1 MTTYD
6 EFFDAEKNGSVSAP
20 QINLFNFEDPKFED
34 SKYVLTSPRSLEAC
48 ARVGVKPVNLLYK
61 PLSDFQ
67 EELLPQDIPLRT
79 IYNVYDEHEHDR
91 QRKLRLCRNERN
103 KIEIAPPSKKSA
115 KKGSGKSPV
124 TRTRSTRSPS
134 ARGRLTRTLSDEG
147 LNKSKSSL
155 QRSRT
160 AWTTSVG
167 HKRVTPNELNHRM
180 SELHEESMKLRNE
193 LLSRKERPKSA
204 RAAKKSSS
212 LRRSKSASNLSLS
225 VSSLLNKSSIRE
237 ARPIENSKLRK
248 TLSKSQDLSNI
259 TATPRDQRI
268 LELMMMKGEGEIS
281 ANRDRFVADL
291 AWEEQRKLEEEVKVR
306 TEMKRRQMLAEEN
319 RIRDMK
325 KKQMDKRR
333 KKEEE
338 KWKES
343 VNKSI
348 QSSLHGWERRSQ
360 TQLRMRDLQLSEK
373 KEKEDLRKRLQETN
387 KTFLSRDEEEMKDLI
402 RMKSE
407 SDLRSASQKKE
418 NRLLQETMRKLLED
432 RSKRELFEQRQRELE
447 KLTEEEEEGLRA
459 SINKKHRHASYN
471 HQQAIERR
479 DKELNLSRMEREKKS
494 LQAQLAQ
501 QKLEEE
507 MEEWRSSITDHRK
520 MAEEHAS
527 EIVAR
532 KMEVKV
538 KQAKEVREEKEQHL
552 REKLKQIEKEERLK
566 KREVEDEI
574 LSKEQRAR
582 SLELDKSVTIQK
594 CREVAHQSQVL
605 RNSLR
610 EKYGGESF
618 DKKVQ
623 KVNLYNKL
631 NLGNYV
637 SQRKA

>member
-6 EFFDAEKNGSVSAP
+6 EFFDTEKNGSASAP

-103 KIEIAPPSKKSA
+103 KIEIAPPSKKSV
-115 KKGSGKSPV
+115 KKGSGKSQV
-124 TRTRSTRSPS
+124 TRTRSARSPS

-160 AWTTSVG
+160 AWSTSVG

-225 VSSLLNKSSIRE
+225 ASSLLNKSSIRE

-343 VNKSI
+343 VNKSL
-348 QSSLHGWERRSQ
+348 QSSMHGWERRSQ

-387 KTFLSRDEEEMKDLI
+387 KTFLSRDEEEMRDLI

-459 SINKKHRHASYN
+459 SINKKHIHASYN

-479 DKELNLSRMEREKKS
+479 EKELNLSRMEREKKS

-552 REKLKQIEKEERLK
+552 REKLKQIEKEERLR
-566 KREVEDEI
+566 KREVEDDI
-574 LSKEQRAR
+574 LLKEQRAR

>member
-6 EFFDAEKNGSVSAP
+6 EFFDAEKNGSASAP

-115 KKGSGKSPV
+115 KKGSGKSQV
-124 TRTRSTRSPS
+124 TRTRSARSPS

-160 AWTTSVG
+160 AWSTSVG
-167 HKRVTPNELNHRM
+167 HKRVTPNELNHRK

-225 VSSLLNKSSIRE
+225 ASSLLNKSSIRE

-248 TLSKSQDLSNI
+248 TLSKSQDVSNI

-343 VNKSI
+343 VNKSL
-348 QSSLHGWERRSQ
+348 QSSMHGWERRSQ

-387 KTFLSRDEEEMKDLI
+387 KTFLSRDEEEMRDLI

-459 SINKKHRHASYN
+459 SINKKHIHASYN

-479 DKELNLSRMEREKKS
+479 EKELNLSRMEREKKS

-552 REKLKQIEKEERLK
+552 REKLKQIEKEERLR
-566 KREVEDEI
+566 KREVEDDI
-574 LSKEQRAR
+574 LLKEQRAR

>member
-6 EFFDAEKNGSVSAP
+6 EFFDTEKNGSASAP

-115 KKGSGKSPV
+115 KKGSGKSQV
-124 TRTRSTRSPS
+124 TRTRSARSPS

-160 AWTTSVG
+160 AWSTSVG

-225 VSSLLNKSSIRE
+225 TSSLLNKSSIRE

-343 VNKSI
+343 VNKSL
-348 QSSLHGWERRSQ
+348 QSSMHGWERRSQ

-387 KTFLSRDEEEMKDLI
+387 KTFLSRDEEEMRDLI

-459 SINKKHRHASYN
+459 SINKKHIHASYN

-479 DKELNLSRMEREKKS
+479 EKELNLSRMEREKKS

-552 REKLKQIEKEERLK
+552 REKLKQIEKEERLR
-566 KREVEDEI
+566 KREVEDDI
-574 LSKEQRAR
+574 LLKEQRAR

>member
-6 EFFDAEKNGSVSAP
+6 EFFDAEKNGSASAP

-103 KIEIAPPSKKSA
+103 KIEIAPPSKKSV
-115 KKGSGKSPV
+115 KKGSGKSQV
-124 TRTRSTRSPS
+124 TRTRSARSPS

-160 AWTTSVG
+160 AWSTSVG

-225 VSSLLNKSSIRE
+225 ASSLLNKSSIRE

-343 VNKSI
+343 VNKSL
-348 QSSLHGWERRSQ
+348 QSSMHGWERRSQ

-387 KTFLSRDEEEMKDLI
+387 KTFLSRDEEEMRDLI

-459 SINKKHRHASYN
+459 SINKKHIHASYN

-479 DKELNLSRMEREKKS
+479 EKELNLSRMEREKKS

-552 REKLKQIEKEERLK
+552 REKLKQIEKEERLR
-566 KREVEDEI
+566 KREVEDDI
-574 LSKEQRAR
+574 LLKEQRAR

>member
-124 TRTRSTRSPS
+124 TRTRSARSPL

>member
-124 TRTRSTRSPS
+124 TRTRSARSPS

>member
-124 TRTRSTRSPS
+124 TRTRSARSPS

-348 QSSLHGWERRSQ
+348 HSSLHGWERRSQ

-574 LSKEQRAR
+574 LLKEQRAR

>member
-6 EFFDAEKNGSVSAP
+6 EFFDAEKNGSVSAL

-124 TRTRSTRSPS
+124 TRTRSARSPS

-180 SELHEESMKLRNE
+180 SELHEESIKLRNE
-193 LLSRKERPKSA
+193 LLSRKERPRSA

-225 VSSLLNKSSIRE
+225 ASSLLNKSSIRE

-360 TQLRMRDLQLSEK
+360 TQLKMRDLQLSEK
-373 KEKEDLRKRLQETN
+373 KEKEGLRKRLQETN
-387 KTFLSRDEEEMKDLI
+387 KTFLSRDEEEMRDLI

-507 MEEWRSSITDHRK
+507 MEEWRSSITNHRK

-574 LSKEQRAR
+574 LLKEQRAR

-623 KVNLYNKL
+623 KVNLFNKL

>member
-6 EFFDAEKNGSVSAP
+6 EFFDAEKNGSASAP

-115 KKGSGKSPV
+115 KKGSGKSQM
-124 TRTRSTRSPS
+124 TRTRSARSPS

-160 AWTTSVG
+160 AWSTSVG

-225 VSSLLNKSSIRE
+225 ASSLLNKSSIRE

-343 VNKSI
+343 VNKSL
-348 QSSLHGWERRSQ
+348 QSSMHGWERRSQ

-387 KTFLSRDEEEMKDLI
+387 KTFLSRDEEEMRDLI

-459 SINKKHRHASYN
+459 SINKKHIHASYN

-479 DKELNLSRMEREKKS
+479 EKELNLSRMEREKKL

-507 MEEWRSSITDHRK
+507 MEEWRSSITNHRK

-552 REKLKQIEKEERLK
+552 REKLKQIEKEERSR
-566 KREVEDEI
+566 KREVEDDI
-574 LSKEQRAR
+574 LLKEQRAR

-623 KVNLYNKL
+623 KANLYNKL

>member
-6 EFFDAEKNGSVSAP
+6 EFFDAEKNGSASAP

-115 KKGSGKSPV
+115 KKGSGKSQV
-124 TRTRSTRSPS
+124 TRTRSARSPS

-160 AWTTSVG
+160 AWSTSVG

-204 RAAKKSSS
+204 RAPKKSSS

-225 VSSLLNKSSIRE
+225 ASSLLNKSSIRE

-343 VNKSI
+343 VNKSL
-348 QSSLHGWERRSQ
+348 QSSMHGWERRSQ

-387 KTFLSRDEEEMKDLI
+387 KTFLSRDEEEMRDLI

-459 SINKKHRHASYN
+459 SINKKHIHASYN

-479 DKELNLSRMEREKKS
+479 EKELNLSRMEREKKS

-507 MEEWRSSITDHRK
+507 MEEWRSSITNHRK

-552 REKLKQIEKEERLK
+552 REKLKQIEKEERLR
-566 KREVEDEI
+566 KREVEDDI
-574 LSKEQRAR
+574 LLKEQRAR

>member
-6 EFFDAEKNGSVSAP
+6 EFFDAEKNGSASAP
-20 QINLFNFEDPKFED
+20 HINLFNFEDPKFED

-115 KKGSGKSPV
+115 KKGSGKSQM
-124 TRTRSTRSPS
+124 TRTRSARSPS

-160 AWTTSVG
+160 AWSTSVG

-225 VSSLLNKSSIRE
+225 ASSLLNKSSIRE

-343 VNKSI
+343 VNKSL
-348 QSSLHGWERRSQ
+348 QSSMHGWERRSQ

-387 KTFLSRDEEEMKDLI
+387 KTFLSRDEEEMRDLI

-459 SINKKHRHASYN
+459 SINKKHIHASYN

-479 DKELNLSRMEREKKS
+479 EKELNLSRMEREKKS

-552 REKLKQIEKEERLK
+552 REKLKQIEKEERSR
-566 KREVEDEI
+566 KREVEDDI
-574 LSKEQRAR
+574 LLKEQRAR

>member
-6 EFFDAEKNGSVSAP
+6 EFFDAEKNGSASAP

-115 KKGSGKSPV
+115 KKGSGKSQV
-124 TRTRSTRSPS
+124 TRTRSARSPS

-160 AWTTSVG
+160 AWSTSVG

-204 RAAKKSSS
+204 RAPKKSSS

-225 VSSLLNKSSIRE
+225 ASSLLNKSSIRE

-343 VNKSI
+343 VNKSL
-348 QSSLHGWERRSQ
+348 QSSMHGWERRSQ

-387 KTFLSRDEEEMKDLI
+387 KTFLSRDEEEMRDLI

-447 KLTEEEEEGLRA
+447 KLTEEEEKGLRA
-459 SINKKHRHASYN
+459 SINKKHIHASYN

-479 DKELNLSRMEREKKS
+479 EKELNLSRMEREKKS

-507 MEEWRSSITDHRK
+507 MEEWRSSITNHRK

-552 REKLKQIEKEERLK
+552 REKLKQIEKEERSR
-566 KREVEDEI
+566 KREVEDDI
-574 LSKEQRAR
+574 LLKEQRAR

>member
-6 EFFDAEKNGSVSAP
+6 EFFDTEKNGSASAP
-20 QINLFNFEDPKFED
+20 HINLFNFEDPKFED

-115 KKGSGKSPV
+115 KKGSGKSQV
-124 TRTRSTRSPS
+124 TRTRSARSPS

-160 AWTTSVG
+160 AWSTSVG

-225 VSSLLNKSSIRE
+225 TSSLLNKSSIRE

-343 VNKSI
+343 VNKSL
-348 QSSLHGWERRSQ
+348 QSSMHGWERRSQ

-387 KTFLSRDEEEMKDLI
+387 KTFLSRDEEEMRDLI

-459 SINKKHRHASYN
+459 SINKKHIHASYN

-479 DKELNLSRMEREKKS
+479 EKELNLSRMEREKKS

-552 REKLKQIEKEERLK
+552 REKLKQIEKEERLR
-566 KREVEDEI
+566 KREVEDDI
-574 LSKEQRAR
+574 LLKEQRAR

>member
-6 EFFDAEKNGSVSAP
+6 EFFDAEKNGSASAP
-20 QINLFNFEDPKFED
+20 HINLFNFEDPKFED

-103 KIEIAPPSKKSA
+103 KIEIAPPSKKSV
-115 KKGSGKSPV
+115 KKGSGKSQV
-124 TRTRSTRSPS
+124 TRTRSARSPS

-160 AWTTSVG
+160 AWSTSVG

-225 VSSLLNKSSIRE
+225 ASSLLNKSSIRE

-343 VNKSI
+343 VNKSL
-348 QSSLHGWERRSQ
+348 QSSMHGWERRSQ

-387 KTFLSRDEEEMKDLI
+387 KTFLSRDEEEMRDLI

-459 SINKKHRHASYN
+459 SINKKHIHASYN

-479 DKELNLSRMEREKKS
+479 EKELNLSRMEREKKS

-552 REKLKQIEKEERLK
+552 REKLKQIEKEERLR
-566 KREVEDEI
+566 KREVEDDI
-574 LSKEQRAR
+574 LLKEQRAR

-594 CREVAHQSQVL
+594 L
-605 RNSLR
+605 
-610 EKYGGESF
+610 
-618 DKKVQ
+618 
-623 KVNLYNKL
+623 
-631 NLGNYV
+631 
-637 SQRKA
+637 

>member
-124 TRTRSTRSPS
+124 TRTRSARSPS

-348 QSSLHGWERRSQ
+348 QSSWHGWERRSQ

>member
-6 EFFDAEKNGSVSAP
+6 EFFDAEKNGSASAP

-115 KKGSGKSPV
+115 KKGSGKSQM
-124 TRTRSTRSPS
+124 TRTRSARSPS

-160 AWTTSVG
+160 AWSTSVG

-225 VSSLLNKSSIRE
+225 ASSLLNKSSIRE

-343 VNKSI
+343 VNKSL
-348 QSSLHGWERRSQ
+348 QSSMHGWERRSQ

-387 KTFLSRDEEEMKDLI
+387 KTFLSRDEEEMRDLI

-459 SINKKHRHASYN
+459 SINKKHIHASYN

-479 DKELNLSRMEREKKS
+479 EKELNLSRMEREKKS

-552 REKLKQIEKEERLK
+552 REKLKQIEKEERLR
-566 KREVEDEI
+566 KREVEDDI
-574 LSKEQRAR
+574 LLKEQRAR

>member
-124 TRTRSTRSPS
+124 TRTRSARSPS

-360 TQLRMRDLQLSEK
+360 TQLKMRDLQLSEK

-507 MEEWRSSITDHRK
+507 MVEWRSSITDHRK

-574 LSKEQRAR
+574 LLKEQRAR

>member
-6 EFFDAEKNGSVSAP
+6 EFFDTEKNGSASAP
-20 QINLFNFEDPKFED
+20 HINLFNFEDPKFED

-115 KKGSGKSPV
+115 KKGSGKSQV
-124 TRTRSTRSPS
+124 TRTRSARSPS
-134 ARGRLTRTLSDEG
+134 VRGRLTRTLSDEG

-160 AWTTSVG
+160 AWSTSVG

-225 VSSLLNKSSIRE
+225 TSSLLNKSSIRE

-343 VNKSI
+343 VNKSL
-348 QSSLHGWERRSQ
+348 QSSMHGWERRSQ

-387 KTFLSRDEEEMKDLI
+387 KTFLSRDEEEMRDLI

-459 SINKKHRHASYN
+459 SINKKHIHASYN

-479 DKELNLSRMEREKKS
+479 EKELNLSRMEREKKS

-552 REKLKQIEKEERLK
+552 REKLKQIEKEERLR
-566 KREVEDEI
+566 KREVEDDI
-574 LSKEQRAR
+574 LLKEQRAR

>member
-6 EFFDAEKNGSVSAP
+6 EFFDAEKNGSASAP

-115 KKGSGKSPV
+115 KKGSGKSQV
-124 TRTRSTRSPS
+124 TRTRSARSPS

-160 AWTTSVG
+160 AWSTSVG

-225 VSSLLNKSSIRE
+225 TSSLLNKSSIRE

-343 VNKSI
+343 VNKSL
-348 QSSLHGWERRSQ
+348 QSSMHGWERRSQ

-387 KTFLSRDEEEMKDLI
+387 KTFLSRDEEEMRDLI

-459 SINKKHRHASYN
+459 SINKKHIHASYN

-479 DKELNLSRMEREKKS
+479 EKELNLSRMEREKKS

-507 MEEWRSSITDHRK
+507 MEEWRSSITNHRK

-552 REKLKQIEKEERLK
+552 REKLKQIEKEERSR
-566 KREVEDEI
+566 KREVEDDI
-574 LSKEQRAR
+574 LLKEQRAR

>member
-6 EFFDAEKNGSVSAP
+6 EFFDAEKNGSVPAL

-124 TRTRSTRSPS
+124 TRTRSARSPS

-225 VSSLLNKSSIRE
+225 ASSLLNKSSIRE

-360 TQLRMRDLQLSEK
+360 TQLKMRDLQLSEK

-387 KTFLSRDEEEMKDLI
+387 KTFLSRDEEEMRDLI

-507 MEEWRSSITDHRK
+507 MEEWRSSITNHRK

-574 LSKEQRAR
+574 LLKEQRAR
-582 SLELDKSVTIQK
+582 SIELDKSVTIQK

-623 KVNLYNKL
+623 KVNLFNKL

>member
-6 EFFDAEKNGSVSAP
+6 EFFDAEKNGSASAP

-115 KKGSGKSPV
+115 KKGTGKSQV
-124 TRTRSTRSPS
+124 TRTRSARSPS

-160 AWTTSVG
+160 AWSTSVG

-225 VSSLLNKSSIRE
+225 ASSLLNKSSIRE

-343 VNKSI
+343 VNKSL
-348 QSSLHGWERRSQ
+348 QSSMHGWERRSQ

-387 KTFLSRDEEEMKDLI
+387 KTFLSRDEEEMRDLI

-459 SINKKHRHASYN
+459 SINKKHIHASYN

-479 DKELNLSRMEREKKS
+479 EKELNLSRMEREKKS

-507 MEEWRSSITDHRK
+507 MEEWRSSITNHRK

-552 REKLKQIEKEERLK
+552 REKLKQIEKEERLR
-566 KREVEDEI
+566 KREVEDDI
-574 LSKEQRAR
+574 LLKEQRAR

-594 CREVAHQSQVL
+594 L
-605 RNSLR
+605 
-610 EKYGGESF
+610 
-618 DKKVQ
+618 
-623 KVNLYNKL
+623 
-631 NLGNYV
+631 
-637 SQRKA
+637 

>member
-6 EFFDAEKNGSVSAP
+6 EFFDAEKNGSASAP

-115 KKGSGKSPV
+115 KKGSGKSQV
-124 TRTRSTRSPS
+124 TRTRSARSPS

-160 AWTTSVG
+160 AWSTSVG

-225 VSSLLNKSSIRE
+225 TSSLLNKSSIRE

-343 VNKSI
+343 VNKSL
-348 QSSLHGWERRSQ
+348 QSSMHGWERRSQ

-387 KTFLSRDEEEMKDLI
+387 KTFLSRDEEEMRDLI

-459 SINKKHRHASYN
+459 SINKKHIHASYN

-479 DKELNLSRMEREKKS
+479 EKELNLSRMEREKKS

-552 REKLKQIEKEERLK
+552 REKLKQIEKEERLR
-566 KREVEDEI
+566 KREVEDDI
-574 LSKEQRAR
+574 LLKEQRAR

>member
-6 EFFDAEKNGSVSAP
+6 EFFDAEKNGSASAP
-20 QINLFNFEDPKFED
+20 HINLFNFEDPKFED

-103 KIEIAPPSKKSA
+103 KIEIAPPSKKSV
-115 KKGSGKSPV
+115 KKGSGKSQV
-124 TRTRSTRSPS
+124 TRTRSARSPS

-160 AWTTSVG
+160 AWSTSVG

-225 VSSLLNKSSIRE
+225 TSSLLNKSSIRE

-343 VNKSI
+343 VNKSL
-348 QSSLHGWERRSQ
+348 QSSMHGWERRSQ

-387 KTFLSRDEEEMKDLI
+387 KTFLSRDEEEMRDLI

-459 SINKKHRHASYN
+459 SINKKHIHASYN

-479 DKELNLSRMEREKKS
+479 EKELNLSRMEREKKS

-552 REKLKQIEKEERLK
+552 REKLKQIEKEERLR
-566 KREVEDEI
+566 KREVEDDI
-574 LSKEQRAR
+574 LLKEQRAR

>member
-6 EFFDAEKNGSVSAP
+6 EFFDTEKNGSASAP
-20 QINLFNFEDPKFED
+20 HINLFNFEDPKFED

-115 KKGSGKSPV
+115 KKGSGKSQV
-124 TRTRSTRSPS
+124 TRTRSARSPS

-160 AWTTSVG
+160 AWSTSVG

-225 VSSLLNKSSIRE
+225 ASSLLNKSSIRE

-259 TATPRDQRI
+259 TATSRDQRI

-343 VNKSI
+343 VNKSL
-348 QSSLHGWERRSQ
+348 QSSMHGWERRSQ

-387 KTFLSRDEEEMKDLI
+387 KTFLSRDEEEMRDLI

-459 SINKKHRHASYN
+459 SINKKHIHASYN

-479 DKELNLSRMEREKKS
+479 EKELNLSRMEREKKS

-552 REKLKQIEKEERLK
+552 REKLKQIEKEERLR
-566 KREVEDEI
+566 KREVEDDI
-574 LSKEQRAR
+574 LLKEQRAR

>member
-6 EFFDAEKNGSVSAP
+6 EFFDTEKNGSASAP
-20 QINLFNFEDPKFED
+20 HINLFNFEDPKFED

-115 KKGSGKSPV
+115 KKGSGKSQV
-124 TRTRSTRSPS
+124 TRTRSARSPS

-160 AWTTSVG
+160 AWSTSVG

-225 VSSLLNKSSIRE
+225 TSSLLNKSSIRE

-343 VNKSI
+343 VNKSL
-348 QSSLHGWERRSQ
+348 QSSMHGWERRSQ

-387 KTFLSRDEEEMKDLI
+387 KTFLSRDEEEMRDLI
-402 RMKSE
+402 QMKSE

-459 SINKKHRHASYN
+459 SINKKHIHASYN

-479 DKELNLSRMEREKKS
+479 EKELNLSRMEREKKS

-552 REKLKQIEKEERLK
+552 REKLKQIEKEERLR
-566 KREVEDEI
+566 KREVEDDI
-574 LSKEQRAR
+574 LLKEQRAR

>member
-6 EFFDAEKNGSVSAP
+6 EFFDTEKNGSASAP
-20 QINLFNFEDPKFED
+20 HINLFNFEDPKFED

-115 KKGSGKSPV
+115 KKRSGKSQV
-124 TRTRSTRSPS
+124 TRTRSARSPS

-160 AWTTSVG
+160 AWSTSVG

-225 VSSLLNKSSIRE
+225 ASSLLNKSSIRE

-343 VNKSI
+343 VNKSL
-348 QSSLHGWERRSQ
+348 QSSMHGWERRSQ

-387 KTFLSRDEEEMKDLI
+387 KTFLSRDEEEMRDLI

-459 SINKKHRHASYN
+459 SINKKHIHASYN

-479 DKELNLSRMEREKKS
+479 EKELNLSRMEREKKS

-552 REKLKQIEKEERLK
+552 REKLKQIEKEERLR
-566 KREVEDEI
+566 KREVEDDI
-574 LSKEQRAR
+574 LLKEQRAR

>member
-6 EFFDAEKNGSVSAP
+6 EFFDTEKNGSASAP
-20 QINLFNFEDPKFED
+20 HINLFNFEDPKFED

-103 KIEIAPPSKKSA
+103 KIEIAPPSKKSV
-115 KKGSGKSPV
+115 KKGSGKSQV
-124 TRTRSTRSPS
+124 TRTRSARSPS

-160 AWTTSVG
+160 AWSTSVG

-225 VSSLLNKSSIRE
+225 TSSLLNKSSIRE

-343 VNKSI
+343 VNKSL
-348 QSSLHGWERRSQ
+348 QSSMHGWERRSQ

-387 KTFLSRDEEEMKDLI
+387 KTFLSRDEEEMRDLI

-459 SINKKHRHASYN
+459 SINKKHIHASYN

-479 DKELNLSRMEREKKS
+479 EKELNLSRMEREKKS

-552 REKLKQIEKEERLK
+552 REKLKQIEKEERLR
-566 KREVEDEI
+566 KREVEDDI
-574 LSKEQRAR
+574 LLKEQRAR

>member
-6 EFFDAEKNGSVSAP
+6 EFFDAEKNGSASAP
-20 QINLFNFEDPKFED
+20 HINLFNFEDPKFED

-115 KKGSGKSPV
+115 KKGSGKSQV
-124 TRTRSTRSPS
+124 TRTRSARSPS

-160 AWTTSVG
+160 AWSTSVG

-225 VSSLLNKSSIRE
+225 TSSLLNKSSIRE

-343 VNKSI
+343 VNKSL
-348 QSSLHGWERRSQ
+348 QSSMHGWERRSQ

-387 KTFLSRDEEEMKDLI
+387 KTFLSRDEEEMRDLI

-459 SINKKHRHASYN
+459 SINKKHIHASYN

-479 DKELNLSRMEREKKS
+479 EKELNLSRMEREKKS

-552 REKLKQIEKEERLK
+552 REKLKQIEKEERLR
-566 KREVEDEI
+566 KREVEDDI
-574 LSKEQRAR
+574 LLKEQRAR

>member
-6 EFFDAEKNGSVSAP
+6 EFFDAEKNGSASAP

-103 KIEIAPPSKKSA
+103 KIEIAPPSKKSV
-115 KKGSGKSPV
+115 KKGSGKSQV
-124 TRTRSTRSPS
+124 TRTRSARSPS

-160 AWTTSVG
+160 AWSTSVG

-225 VSSLLNKSSIRE
+225 ASSLLNKSSIRE

-248 TLSKSQDLSNI
+248 TLSKSQDVSNI

-343 VNKSI
+343 VNKSL
-348 QSSLHGWERRSQ
+348 QSSMHGWERRSQ

-387 KTFLSRDEEEMKDLI
+387 KTFLSRDEEEMRDLI

-459 SINKKHRHASYN
+459 SINKKHIHASYN

-479 DKELNLSRMEREKKS
+479 EKELNLSRMEREKKS

-552 REKLKQIEKEERLK
+552 REKLKQIEKEERSR
-566 KREVEDEI
+566 KREVEDDI
-574 LSKEQRAR
+574 LLKEQRAR

>member
-6 EFFDAEKNGSVSAP
+6 EFFDAEKNGSVSAL

-124 TRTRSTRSPS
+124 TRTRSARSPS

-193 LLSRKERPKSA
+193 LLSRKERPRSA

-225 VSSLLNKSSIRE
+225 ASSLLNKSSIRE

-360 TQLRMRDLQLSEK
+360 TQLKMRDLQLSEK

-387 KTFLSRDEEEMKDLI
+387 KTFLSRDEEEMRDLI

-507 MEEWRSSITDHRK
+507 MEEWRSSITNHRK

-527 EIVAR
+527 DIVAR

-574 LSKEQRAR
+574 LLKEQRAR
-582 SLELDKSVTIQK
+582 SIELDKSVTIQK

-610 EKYGGESF
+610 EKYGSESF

-623 KVNLYNKL
+623 KVNLFNKL

>member
-6 EFFDAEKNGSVSAP
+6 EFFDAEKNGSASAP

-115 KKGSGKSPV
+115 KKGSGKSQV
-124 TRTRSTRSPS
+124 TRTRSARSPS

-160 AWTTSVG
+160 AWSTSVG
-167 HKRVTPNELNHRM
+167 HKRVTPNELNYRM

-225 VSSLLNKSSIRE
+225 TSSLLNKSSIRE

-343 VNKSI
+343 VNKSL
-348 QSSLHGWERRSQ
+348 QSSMHGWERRSQ

-387 KTFLSRDEEEMKDLI
+387 KTFLSRDEEEMRDLI

-459 SINKKHRHASYN
+459 SINKKHIHASYN

-479 DKELNLSRMEREKKS
+479 EKELNLSRMEREKKS

-552 REKLKQIEKEERLK
+552 REKLKQIEKEERLR
-566 KREVEDEI
+566 KREVEDDI
-574 LSKEQRAR
+574 LLKEQRAR

>member
-6 EFFDAEKNGSVSAP
+6 EFFDTEKNGSASAP

-115 KKGSGKSPV
+115 KKGSGKSQV
-124 TRTRSTRSPS
+124 TRTRSARSPS

-160 AWTTSVG
+160 AWSTSVG

-225 VSSLLNKSSIRE
+225 TSSLLNKSSIRE

-343 VNKSI
+343 VNKSL
-348 QSSLHGWERRSQ
+348 QSSMHGWERRSQ

-387 KTFLSRDEEEMKDLI
+387 KTFLSRDEEEMRDLI

-459 SINKKHRHASYN
+459 SINKKHIHASYN

-479 DKELNLSRMEREKKS
+479 EKELNLSRMEREKKS

-552 REKLKQIEKEERLK
+552 REKLKQIEKEERLR
-566 KREVEDEI
+566 KREVEDDI
-574 LSKEQRAR
+574 LLKEQRAR

-610 EKYGGESF
+610 EKYGSESF

>member
-124 TRTRSTRSPS
+124 TRTRSARSPS

-348 QSSLHGWERRSQ
+348 QSSWHGWERRSQ

-494 LQAQLAQ
+494 LHAQLAQ

-574 LSKEQRAR
+574 LLKEQRAR

>member
-6 EFFDAEKNGSVSAP
+6 EFFDAEKNGSASAP
-20 QINLFNFEDPKFED
+20 HINLFNFEDPKFED

-103 KIEIAPPSKKSA
+103 KIEIAPPSKKSV
-115 KKGSGKSPV
+115 KKGSGKSQV
-124 TRTRSTRSPS
+124 TRTRSARSPS

-160 AWTTSVG
+160 AWSTSVG

-225 VSSLLNKSSIRE
+225 ASSLLNKSSIRE

-343 VNKSI
+343 VNKSL
-348 QSSLHGWERRSQ
+348 QSSMHGWERRSQ

-387 KTFLSRDEEEMKDLI
+387 KTFLSRDEEEMRDLI

-459 SINKKHRHASYN
+459 SINKKHIHASYN

-479 DKELNLSRMEREKKS
+479 EKELNLSRMEREKKS

-552 REKLKQIEKEERLK
+552 REKLKQIEKEERLR
-566 KREVEDEI
+566 KREVEDDI
-574 LSKEQRAR
+574 LLKEQRAR

>member
-6 EFFDAEKNGSVSAP
+6 EFFDTEKNGSASAP
-20 QINLFNFEDPKFED
+20 HINLFNFEDPKFED

-103 KIEIAPPSKKSA
+103 KIEIAPPSKKSV
-115 KKGSGKSPV
+115 KKGSGKSQV
-124 TRTRSTRSPS
+124 TRTRSARSPS

-147 LNKSKSSL
+147 LDKSKSSL

-160 AWTTSVG
+160 AWSTSVG

-225 VSSLLNKSSIRE
+225 TSSLLNKSSIRE

-343 VNKSI
+343 VNKSL
-348 QSSLHGWERRSQ
+348 QSSMHGWERRSQ

-387 KTFLSRDEEEMKDLI
+387 KTFLSRDEEEMRDLI

-459 SINKKHRHASYN
+459 SINKKHIHASYN

-479 DKELNLSRMEREKKS
+479 EKELNLSRMEREKKS

-552 REKLKQIEKEERLK
+552 REKLKQIEKEERLR
-566 KREVEDEI
+566 KREVEDDI
-574 LSKEQRAR
+574 LLKEQRAR

>member
-124 TRTRSTRSPS
+124 TRTRSARSPS

-574 LSKEQRAR
+574 LLKEQRAR

-594 CREVAHQSQVL
+594 L
-605 RNSLR
+605 
-610 EKYGGESF
+610 
-618 DKKVQ
+618 
-623 KVNLYNKL
+623 
-631 NLGNYV
+631 
-637 SQRKA
+637 

>member
-6 EFFDAEKNGSVSAP
+6 EFFDTEKNGSASAP
-20 QINLFNFEDPKFED
+20 HINLFNFEDPKFED

-115 KKGSGKSPV
+115 KKGSGKSQV
-124 TRTRSTRSPS
+124 TRTRSARSPS

-160 AWTTSVG
+160 AWSTSVG

-225 VSSLLNKSSIRE
+225 TSSLLNKSSIRE

-343 VNKSI
+343 VNKSL
-348 QSSLHGWERRSQ
+348 QSSMHGWERRSQ

-387 KTFLSRDEEEMKDLI
+387 KTFLSRDEEEMRDLI
-402 RMKSE
+402 QMKSE

-447 KLTEEEEEGLRA
+447 KLTEEEEKGLRA
-459 SINKKHRHASYN
+459 SINKKHIHASYN

-479 DKELNLSRMEREKKS
+479 EKELNLSRMEREKKS

-552 REKLKQIEKEERLK
+552 REKLKQIEKEERLR
-566 KREVEDEI
+566 KREVEDDI
-574 LSKEQRAR
+574 LLKEQRAR
-582 SLELDKSVTIQK
+582 SLELEKSVTIQK

>member
-6 EFFDAEKNGSVSAP
+6 EFFDTEKNGSASAP
-20 QINLFNFEDPKFED
+20 HINLFNFEDPKFED

-115 KKGSGKSPV
+115 KKGSGKSQV
-124 TRTRSTRSPS
+124 TRTRSARSPS
-134 ARGRLTRTLSDEG
+134 ARGRLTRTMSDEG

-160 AWTTSVG
+160 AWSTSVG

-225 VSSLLNKSSIRE
+225 ASSLLNKSSIRE

-343 VNKSI
+343 VNKSL
-348 QSSLHGWERRSQ
+348 QSSMHGWERRSQ

-387 KTFLSRDEEEMKDLI
+387 KTFLSRDEEEMRDLI

-459 SINKKHRHASYN
+459 SINKKHIHASYN

-479 DKELNLSRMEREKKS
+479 EKELNLSRMEREKKS

-507 MEEWRSSITDHRK
+507 MEEWRSSITNHRK

-552 REKLKQIEKEERLK
+552 REKLKQIEKEERLR
-566 KREVEDEI
+566 KREVEDDI
-574 LSKEQRAR
+574 LLKEQRAR

>member
-6 EFFDAEKNGSVSAP
+6 EFFDAEKNGSASAP

-103 KIEIAPPSKKSA
+103 KIEIAPPSKKSV
-115 KKGSGKSPV
+115 KKGSGKSQV
-124 TRTRSTRSPS
+124 TRTRSARSPS

-160 AWTTSVG
+160 AWSTSVG

-225 VSSLLNKSSIRE
+225 ASSLLNKSSIRE

-248 TLSKSQDLSNI
+248 TLSKSQDVSNI

-343 VNKSI
+343 VNKSL
-348 QSSLHGWERRSQ
+348 QSSMHGWERRSQ

-387 KTFLSRDEEEMKDLI
+387 KTFLSRDEEEMRDLI

-459 SINKKHRHASYN
+459 SINKKHIHASYN

-479 DKELNLSRMEREKKS
+479 EKELNLSRMEREKKS

-552 REKLKQIEKEERLK
+552 REKLKQIEKEERLR
-566 KREVEDEI
+566 KREVEDDI
-574 LSKEQRAR
+574 LLKEQRAR